1 MAILAKDT
9 YFNKLQEE
17 KLKEAASKAGF
28 DFVECI
34 PYPDAAVQAYDVQM
48 KNNTDCCMV
57 INLAADRT

>member
-1 MAILAKDT
+1 MAILAKPM

-17 KLKEAASKAGF
+17 RLKEAASKAGF

-34 PYPDAAVQAYDVQM
+34 PYPDATAQAYGVQM

-57 INLAADRT
+57 INLAVDRT